1 MFAVF
6 EIEGVRPVDA
16 SDFIYISKAFC
27 GDQRGTSTTAL
38 QHGVNRYR
46 RAVKK

>member
-1 MFAVF
+1 MFSVF

-16 SDFIYISKAFC
+16 SDFINIPKAFC
-27 GDQRGTSTTAL
+27 GDQSGASTTAL

-46 RAVKK
+46 GAVKK